1 MSSYQ
6 NMRLHNPIYF
16 TFYLPVYYY
25 KIYLFFLLTVK
36 NLKMNEAT
44 SCNFT
49 KNLFVSYCHRN
60 KLIVH
65 RIADE
70 LQNLNYKLW
79 IDRDL
84 HAGNK
89 LYTEIEKG
97 MQESNLVIC
106 FISKSYCES
115 EDCVKELSFA
125 HEKRK
130 NILPI
135 MLEREVSNGVG
146 FLLSN
151 ILKAYL
157 SSLIVYSSCYLVLD
171 SLLFVFDFDDL
182 FIYLKL
188 FEFINYGKSFY
199 MNLI

>member
-151 ILKAYL
+151 ILKFYAFKQPDTFEPWSKDHFNRL
-157 SSLIVYSSCYLVLD
+157 SQT
-171 SLLFVFDFDDL
+171 VFDL
-182 FIYLKL
+182 LSKICIKCS
-188 FEFINYGKSFY
+188 KSVSATT
-199 MNLI
+199 NNDV